1 MAGIPDGPMQ
11 FEEDLEQIRD
21 DISRI
26 REDIDWISQLGPAL
40 MNTMNELRTIRR
52 LMEVQMGEIT
62 REELAEEVEV
72 DKKELREFESENKK
86 RMNRRRD

>member
-11 FEEDLEQIRD
+11 FEADLEQIRD

-26 REDIDWISQLGPAL
+26 REDIDWMSQLGPAL
-40 MNTMNELRTIRR
+40 INTMNELRTIRR

-62 REELAEEVEV
+62 QEELAEEVEA

>member
-1 MAGIPDGPMQ
+1 MAGITDGPMQ
-11 FEEDLEQIRD
+11 FEEDLAQIRD

-26 REDIDWISQLGPAL
+26 QEDIDWISQLGPAL
-40 MNTMNELRTIRR
+40 INTMNELRTIRR

-62 REELAEEVEV
+62 REELAEEVEA

-86 RMNRRRD
+86 RMNQRRG